1 MLLIVT
7 TRVEACINIWRK
19 NSMLDFEEFVDTMA
33 EGRRRKL
40 TRGQFYSHFNRLLGK
55 FRQTKSGDIDKKIEL
70 LGQTM
75 FLNMEL
81 LLSLTESGN
90 LK

>member
-1 MLLIVT
+1 
-7 TRVEACINIWRK
+7 
-19 NSMLDFEEFVDTMA
+19 MLDFEEFVDTMA

-40 TRGQFYSHFNRLLGK
+40 TRGQFYSHYNRLFMK
-55 FRQTKSGDIDKKIEL
+55 FRQTKSGDTDKKLEL

-81 LLSLTESGN
+81 LLSLTEGGN